1 MFTFEDIRRFQ
12 LDVRFPKGKSK
23 VSIEDILGN
32 VPLKSFYLK
41 GSSNSAFFNLINDI
55 APRLDFNLGETDL
68 SVFKEKMVVRIAKK
82 EEDVQLVVGGH
93 GPKEVDKVDP
103 FSEMSLAKVSNDLN
117 FLLGIAMSGFGKK
130 GEPVKVEGAIWL
142 SSSSAIPDIT
152 GLFSVSPEK
161 VGLSKGK
168 FTGLYVEFQDTMF
181 DATADWTVM
190 INIATKEER

>member
-1 MFTFEDIRRFQ
+1 M
-12 LDVRFPKGKSK
+12 
-23 VSIEDILGN
+23 
-32 VPLKSFYLK
+32 
-41 GSSNSAFFNLINDI
+41 
-55 APRLDFNLGETDL
+55 
-68 SVFKEKMVVRIAKK
+68 
-82 EEDVQLVVGGH
+82 
-93 GPKEVDKVDP
+93 DP

-190 INIATKEER
+190 INIATKEERKDAPRTKELHARTELETNWGGPVDIALLCKKLVEVTQQTYSKVVIK